1 MIALCQS
8 NILASDLV
16 LAVSADKSSYLADEA
31 IKIVWSI
38 DNRGSTPVT
47 FDHTIREGMTTG
59 YKIQRLQ
66 PNPSILCEIEAT
78 GMYEGS
84 YHGPDFASLAPAKS
98 FTRTFNLRRES
109 YAKLLPGDY
118 RVQFYFDTS
127 HTTHRF
133 TLRRDGSE
141 KAVQL
146 KSKEFEFR
154 VLKEPTPSLAALL
167 RQIEQKAGIKDLAGT
182 LAEKLPQPLPLY
194 WNPSRRKI
202 DALEA
207 LVDYGNHL
215 ALPLIESN
223 QSFGNRTMDGLCLKA
238 LYEYDDV
245 NAADVRRILDKRF
258 ENGNFFV
265 DGGWT
270 WCLLEKHYDIENLP
284 LIVKALQRA
293 NDQVE
298 RQNLRCTLRNVIYFG
313 SRRKRKFFPYDFD
326 AFQKLTDA
334 DLSKISEIWEKRK
347 AEIIEASKHE
357 VEHSSWTDPSR

>member
-1 MIALCQS
+1 
-8 NILASDLV
+8 
-16 LAVSADKSSYLADEA
+16 
-31 IKIVWSI
+31 
-38 DNRGSTPVT
+38 
-47 FDHTIREGMTTG
+47 
-59 YKIQRLQ
+59 
-66 PNPSILCEIEAT
+66 
-78 GMYEGS
+78 MYEGS

-154 VLKEPTPSLAALL
+154 VSQRADAIAGCSAAAD
-167 RQIEQKAGIKDLAGT
+167 RTEGGNQG
-182 LAEKLPQPLPLY
+182 
-194 WNPSRRKI
+194 SRRNFGREAAGHRSLSTGIRVAEKI

-238 LYEYDDV
+238 LRV
-245 NAADVRRILDKRF
+245 S
-258 ENGNFFV
+258 
-265 DGGWT
+265 T
-270 WCLLEKHYDIENLP
+270 
-284 LIVKALQRA
+284 
-293 NDQVE
+293 
-298 RQNLRCTLRNVIYFG
+298 T
-313 SRRKRKFFPYDFD
+313 
-326 AFQKLTDA
+326 
-334 DLSKISEIWEKRK
+334 
-347 AEIIEASKHE
+347 
-357 VEHSSWTDPSR
+357 